1 MFCFVGFFL
10 GGEGGGG
17 GGGHKSEM
25 FYKFHTPLTY
35 LHKLF

>member
-1 MFCFVGFFL
+1 MFCFVGGFFF
-10 GGEGGGG
+10 GGGG